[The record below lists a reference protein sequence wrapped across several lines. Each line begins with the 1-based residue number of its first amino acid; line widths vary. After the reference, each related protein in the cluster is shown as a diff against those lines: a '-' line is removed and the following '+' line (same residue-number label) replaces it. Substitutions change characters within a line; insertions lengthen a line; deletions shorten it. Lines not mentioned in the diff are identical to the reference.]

1 MQISSDYKIKDV
13 LKRLQD
19 NVSRADIAKA
29 CFGMLVV
36 MARDSG
42 NKSFIL
48 IDGKTKLWPIVIL
61 IICALIYVHI
71 SCSYRHH
78 HFIDW
83 I

>member
-48 IDGKTKLWPIVIL
+48 IDGKTKL
-61 IICALIYVHI
+61 
-71 SCSYRHH
+71 
-78 HFIDW
+78 
-83 I
+83 